1 MGTLLLISLVFD
13 ILRYAIGS
21 MFLGVLFTILGV
33 GLLFFLI
40 KGFYPKSAFTPVSF
54 IVGFILFF
62 LLSFQSVFIC
72 GAFKV
77 KSMAADIEVSINQYI
92 PSSWKLSNQ
101 EISADDSQQIV
112 ENLDKEYPLFGC
124 YIGWADFHG
133 HTAANV
139 AAAMVDEMHSF
150 LNKFIWRRVGWSLLF
165 IVLGTFIVIKTLDT
179 YYGMT
184 GKKRAP
190 AKRNRRNND
199 F

>member
-1 MGTLLLISLVFD
+1 MGTILLINLVFD

-40 KGFYPKSAFTPVSF
+40 KGFYPKSTFTPISF

-72 GAFKV
+72 GAFRV
-77 KSMAADIEVSINQYI
+77 KSMADEIEVSINRYI
-92 PSSWKLSNQ
+92 PSSWRAVDQ
-101 EISADDSQQIV
+101 EISTDDSQQIV

-124 YIGWADFHG
+124 YIGWADFQG
-133 HTAANV
+133 HTANNV
-139 AAAMVDEMHSF
+139 AEAMVDEMHSF

-165 IVLGTFIVIKTLDT
+165 IVVGTFIVIKTLDT
-179 YYGMT
+179 YYGIKN
-184 GKKRAP
+184 KKHTPVR
-190 AKRNRRNND
+190 RNRRNSD